1 MGFAFHPL
9 AAREQQG
16 RQLICR
22 PEKVWVAPH
31 DPPQHG
37 FNRRAG
43 LAVFASATIKKDQP
57 FKMFRR
63 LLQRLHRAQLGQRG
77 IAFFERNLAF
87 LHQRIDTRLGLR
99 AGIFF
104 FLSGHG
110 GGFVERLRG
119 QFTVCAAPV

>member
-1 MGFAFHPL
+1 MIGH
-9 AAREQQG
+9 
-16 RQLICR
+16 
-22 PEKVWVAPH
+22 
-31 DPPQHG
+31 
-37 FNRRAG
+37 
-43 LAVFASATIKKDQP
+43 
-57 FKMFRR
+57 
-63 LLQRLHRAQLGQRG
+63 LLQRLHGAQFGQRG
-77 IAFFERNLAF
+77 IALFERSFAF